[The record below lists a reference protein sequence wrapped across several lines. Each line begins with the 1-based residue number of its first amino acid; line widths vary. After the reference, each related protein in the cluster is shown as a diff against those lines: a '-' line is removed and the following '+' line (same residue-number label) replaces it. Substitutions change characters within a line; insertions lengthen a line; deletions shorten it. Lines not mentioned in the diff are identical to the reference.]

1 MINIKIWS
9 DINCPFCYIGKRHLE
24 AALNQFKDD
33 EVVIEW
39 KSFELDPSANPP
51 KGVPAVELLARKY
64 GRDITWAREMNAN
77 VTAMALKTGLHFKL
91 DKLVPANSF
100 NAHRIIHL
108 AKKLGKQDQMK
119 EALLHANF
127 AEGKDIAD
135 NDTLVSIAT
144 SVGLPE
150 SDVQR
155 VLNSEEY
162 SSDVR
167 QDENEARALQ
177 ISGVPFFVFNQKYAA
192 SGAQPP
198 EAFLEILSK
207 FSNA

>member
-1 MINIKIWS
+1 
-9 DINCPFCYIGKRHLE
+9 
-24 AALNQFKDD
+24 
-33 EVVIEW
+33 
-39 KSFELDPSANPP
+39 
-51 KGVPAVELLARKY
+51 
-64 GRDITWAREMNAN
+64 
-77 VTAMALKTGLHFKL
+77 
-91 DKLVPANSF
+91 
-100 NAHRIIHL
+100 
-108 AKKLGKQDQMK
+108 
-119 EALLHANF
+119 
-127 AEGKDIAD
+127 
-135 NDTLVSIAT
+135 
-144 SVGLPE
+144 
-150 SDVQR
+150 VQR